1 MRVKLNISLV
11 VPLLFGLL
19 LTVSLGSA
27 SLADT
32 TSIKNNVKNSLDS
45 KVNSKINAV
54 TTAVS
59 DKISFFAKENFE
71 SIKYLDFE
79 IKNQERLK
87 PTFRIMSVNEI
98 LKINSGTIFNQTSF
112 NNHDGDQT
120 INIGLGTRKL
130 FNNNKVML
138 GSNIFYDHQFNDS
151 HQRSG
156 AGVEAISSVFD
167 LRGNYY
173 NALSGRRTTSEGG
186 IERAM
191 DGWDTQMDY
200 HLPIKQD
207 VSIFLNAFEFE
218 NPEKNSDFK
227 VTGNKMGL
235 NARLGHFL
243 IEAGYMD
250 DNLENDSYF
259 GSIKFVI
266 DLGQEKIQNSKNF
279 LEYEYVG
286 HKLYEP
292 VKRENKIRVVKIAA
306 SGLFASGY

>member
-1 MRVKLNISLV
+1 MHIEKNFFLKVILTLFVTLSLIPV
-11 VPLLFGLL
+11 
-19 LTVSLGSA
+19 
-27 SLADT
+27 SLADV
-32 TSIKNNVKNSLDS
+32 SPIKNNIKNSFNN
-45 KVNSKINAV
+45 KINSKINAA
-54 TTAVS
+54 TAAAS
-59 DKISFFAKENFE
+59 EKISTFAKENFE

-79 IKNQERLK
+79 IENQEYLK

-98 LKINSGTIFNQTSF
+98 LKMNSGTIFNQSSF

-120 INIGLGTRKL
+120 INIGFGTRKL
-130 FNNNKVML
+130 ISDNKVLL
-138 GSNIFYDHQFNDS
+138 GSNIFYDHQFDNS
-151 HQRSG
+151 HKRAG

-173 NALSGRRTTSEGG
+173 NALSGRRTTSEGLV
-186 IERAM
+186 ERAM

-292 VKRENKIRVVKIAA
+292 VKRENKIRVVKINAAGVVA
-306 SGLFASGY
+306 SGF

>member
-1 MRVKLNISLV
+1 MKVELKNSLV
-11 VPLLFGLL
+11 TLFFGLL

-45 KVNSKINAV
+45 KVNSKINAA
-54 TTAVS
+54 TAAVS
-59 DKISFFAKENFE
+59 DKISFFAKENLE

-98 LKINSGTIFNQTSF
+98 LKINSGTVFNQTSF

-218 NPEKNSDFK
+218 NPEENSVFK

-235 NARLGHFL
+235 NARLGYFL

-292 VKRENKIRVVKIAA
+292 VKRENKIRVVKIFA

>member
-1 MRVKLNISLV
+1 MHSDKKSFLKVILTLFVTLSLIPV
-11 VPLLFGLL
+11 
-19 LTVSLGSA
+19 
-27 SLADT
+27 SLADV
-32 TSIKNNVKNSLDS
+32 SPIKNNIKNSLNN
-45 KVNSKINAV
+45 KINSKINAA
-54 TTAVS
+54 TAAAS
-59 DKISFFAKENFE
+59 EKISFFAKENFE

-79 IKNQERLK
+79 IENQEYLK

-98 LKINSGTIFNQTSF
+98 LKINSGTIFNQSSF

-120 INIGLGTRKL
+120 INIGFGTRKL
-130 FNNNKVML
+130 ISDNKVLL
-138 GSNIFYDHQFNDS
+138 GSNIFYDHQFNNS
-151 HQRSG
+151 HNRAG

-173 NALSGRRTTSEGG
+173 NALSGRRTTSEGLV
-186 IERAM
+186 ERAM

-250 DNLENDSYF
+250 DNQENDSYF

-292 VKRENKIRVVKIAA
+292 VKRENKIRLVKINAAGVVA
-306 SGLFASGY
+306 SGF

>member
-1 MRVKLNISLV
+1 MFVTLSLIPV
-11 VPLLFGLL
+11 
-19 LTVSLGSA
+19 
-27 SLADT
+27 SLADV
-32 TSIKNNVKNSLDS
+32 SPIKNNIKNSFNN
-45 KVNSKINAV
+45 KINSKINAA
-54 TTAVS
+54 TAAAS
-59 DKISFFAKENFE
+59 EKISTFAKENFE

-79 IKNQERLK
+79 IENQEYLK

-98 LKINSGTIFNQTSF
+98 LKMNSGTIFNQSSF

-120 INIGLGTRKL
+120 INIGFGTRKL
-130 FNNNKVML
+130 ISDNKVLL
-138 GSNIFYDHQFNDS
+138 GSNIFYDHQFDNS
-151 HQRSG
+151 HKRAG

-173 NALSGRRTTSEGG
+173 NALSGRRTTSEGLV
-186 IERAM
+186 ERAM

-250 DNLENDSYF
+250 DNQENDSYF

-292 VKRENKIRVVKIAA
+292 VKRENKIRVVKINAAGVVA
-306 SGLFASGY
+306 SGF

>member
-1 MRVKLNISLV
+1 
-11 VPLLFGLL
+11 
-19 LTVSLGSA
+19 
-27 SLADT
+27 
-32 TSIKNNVKNSLDS
+32 
-45 KVNSKINAV
+45 
-54 TTAVS
+54 
-59 DKISFFAKENFE
+59 
-71 SIKYLDFE
+71 
-79 IKNQERLK
+79 
-87 PTFRIMSVNEI
+87 
-98 LKINSGTIFNQTSF
+98 
-112 NNHDGDQT
+112 
-120 INIGLGTRKL
+120 
-130 FNNNKVML
+130 
-138 GSNIFYDHQFNDS
+138 
-151 HQRSG
+151 
-156 AGVEAISSVFD
+156 VEAISSVFD
-167 LRGNYY
+167 VRGNYY

-207 VSIFLNAFEFE
+207 VSIFLNAFWILKTQKKIVF
-218 NPEKNSDFK
+218 FK

-235 NARLGHFL
+235 NARLGYFL

-292 VKRENKIRVVKIAA
+292 
-306 SGLFASGY
+306 

>member
-1 MRVKLNISLV
+1 M
-11 VPLLFGLL
+11 
-19 LTVSLGSA
+19 
-27 SLADT
+27 
-32 TSIKNNVKNSLDS
+32 
-45 KVNSKINAV
+45 
-54 TTAVS
+54 
-59 DKISFFAKENFE
+59 
-71 SIKYLDFE
+71 DFE

-130 FNNNKVML
+130 FNNNKIIL
-138 GSNIFYDHQFNDS
+138 GSNIFYDHQFNDK
-151 HQRSG
+151 HRRSG

-235 NARLGHFL
+235 NARLGYFL

>member
-1 MRVKLNISLV
+1 MHIEKNFFLKVILTLFVTLSLIPV
-11 VPLLFGLL
+11 
-19 LTVSLGSA
+19 
-27 SLADT
+27 SLADV
-32 TSIKNNVKNSLDS
+32 SPIKNNIKNSFNN
-45 KVNSKINAV
+45 KINSKINAA
-54 TTAVS
+54 TAAAS
-59 DKISFFAKENFE
+59 EKISTFAKENFE

-79 IKNQERLK
+79 IENQEYLK

-98 LKINSGTIFNQTSF
+98 LKMNSGTIFNQSSF

-120 INIGLGTRKL
+120 INIGFGTRKL
-130 FNNNKVML
+130 ISDNKVLL
-138 GSNIFYDHQFNDS
+138 GSNIFYDHQFNNS
-151 HQRSG
+151 HKRAG

-173 NALSGRRTTSEGG
+173 NALSGRRTTSEGLV
-186 IERAM
+186 ERAM

-250 DNLENDSYF
+250 DNQENDSYF

-292 VKRENKIRVVKIAA
+292 VKRENKIRVVKINAAGVVA
-306 SGLFASGY
+306 SGF